1 MDTIF
6 KLTAEE
12 NGIRL
17 DTFIAQALP
26 DISRSAAQ
34 KLMDNGLV
42 TLNGKTVKKNHK
54 TTAGEVFEIELPE
67 PEETDLVPQD
77 IPLDIVYEDDDV
89 ILINKPR
96 GMVVHPAPGH
106 PDGTLVNALM
116 YHCGDSLSGI
126 GGVKR
131 PGIVHRIDMDTSGLL
146 IVAKNDAAHAHLSDQ
161 LSDRSLS
168 RVYEAVVYGRLK
180 EDSGT
185 IDAPIGRHP
194 TDRKRMAVTDKNSR
208 NAVTHYEVIARYNG
222 FTHVRCILETGRTHQ
237 IRVHMTHI
245 GHPLLGDLVYGRKK
259 AEKGLSGQ
267 CLHAKR
273 LKFIHPSSG
282 EPMAFETELP
292 DYFAEVLKKL
302 GKETE

>member
-1 MDTIF
+1 MDTNF
-6 KLTAEE
+6 KITAEE
-12 NGIRL
+12 TGVRL
-17 DTFIAQALP
+17 DSFIAQALP

-34 KLMDNGLV
+34 KLVDNGLV

-77 IPLDIVYEDDDV
+77 SPLDIVYEDDDV

-116 YHCGDSLSGI
+116 HHCGDSLSGI

-146 IVAKNDAAHAHLSDQ
+146 IVAKNDYAHAHLSDQ

-168 RVYEAVVYGRLK
+168 RVYEAVVYGRIK
-180 EDSGT
+180 EDSGK

-245 GHPLLGDLVYGRKK
+245 GHPLLGDLVYGKKK

-273 LKFIHPSSG
+273 LKFIHPKTL

-292 DYFAEVLKKL
+292 DYFTAVLNKL

>member
-1 MDTIF
+1 M
-6 KLTAEE
+6 
-12 NGIRL
+12 
-17 DTFIAQALP
+17 
-26 DISRSAAQ
+26 
-34 KLMDNGLV
+34 
-42 TLNGKTVKKNHK
+42 H
-54 TTAGEVFEIELPE
+54 
-67 PEETDLVPQD
+67 
-77 IPLDIVYEDDDV
+77 
-89 ILINKPR
+89 
-96 GMVVHPAPGH
+96 
-106 PDGTLVNALM
+106 
-116 YHCGDSLSGI
+116 HCGDSLSGI

-146 IVAKNDAAHAHLSDQ
+146 IVAKNDASHAHLSDQ

-194 TDRKRMAVTDKNSR
+194 TDRKRMAVTEKNSR
-208 NAVTHYEVIARYNG
+208 HAVTHYEVIARYNG

-259 AEKGLSGQ
+259 ADKGLSGQ

-273 LKFIHPSSG
+273 LKFIHPSTG
-282 EPMAFETELP
+282 EPMAFETDLP
-292 DYFAEVLKKL
+292 DYFTEVLKKL

>member
-1 MDTIF
+1 
-6 KLTAEE
+6 
-12 NGIRL
+12 
-17 DTFIAQALP
+17 
-26 DISRSAAQ
+26 
-34 KLMDNGLV
+34 
-42 TLNGKTVKKNHK
+42 
-54 TTAGEVFEIELPE
+54 
-67 PEETDLVPQD
+67 
-77 IPLDIVYEDDDV
+77 
-89 ILINKPR
+89 
-96 GMVVHPAPGH
+96 
-106 PDGTLVNALM
+106 
-116 YHCGDSLSGI
+116 
-126 GGVKR
+126 
-131 PGIVHRIDMDTSGLL
+131 MDTSGLL
-146 IVAKNDAAHAHLSDQ
+146 IVAKNDFAHAHLSDQ

-168 RVYEAVVYGRLK
+168 RVYEAVVYGRIK
-180 EDSGT
+180 EDSGK

-245 GHPLLGDLVYGRKK
+245 GHPLLGDLVYGKKK

-273 LKFIHPSSG
+273 LKFIHPKTL

-292 DYFAEVLKKL
+292 DYFTAVLNKL

>member
-6 KLTAEE
+6 KITAEE
-12 NGIRL
+12 NGVRL

>member
-1 MDTIF
+1 MDTVF
-6 KLTAEE
+6 KITAEE
-12 NGIRL
+12 TGVRL

-26 DISRSAAQ
+26 EISRSAAQ
-34 KLMDNGLV
+34 KLMENGLV
-42 TLNGKTVKKNHK
+42 TLNGKTVKKKHK

-67 PEETDLVPQD
+67 PEITDLIPQD
-77 IPLDIVYEDDDV
+77 IPLDIVYEDSDV

-146 IVAKNDAAHAHLSDQ
+146 IVAKNDAAHAHLSAQ

-168 RVYEAVVYGRLK
+168 RVYEAVVYGRIK
-180 EDSGT
+180 EDSGK

-273 LKFIHPSSG
+273 LKFIHPTHG

-292 DYFAEVLKKL
+292 DYFSEVLNKL